1 MFIENINFCFL
12 ELQLDR
18 INNIGPKD
26 GIPTNWSSILH
37 FTINGNS
44 NTHGFR
50 CPALFF
56 PPYKTVVYVV
66 NTVNGNANFNFEE
79 PFIPIHDV
87 TSVYIEQKSISSR
100 DKHAYRLYVNGTVVK
115 EVINNE
121 ARAFQ
126 NVLVYGSD
134 PWHEAADVT
143 IRDFQFGSL

>member
-1 MFIENINFCFL
+1 MSGTFL
-12 ELQLDR
+12 PTLQ
-18 INNIGPKD
+18 N
-26 GIPTNWSSILH
+26 SSACGEYCKWKCKL
-37 FTINGNS
+37 
-44 NTHGFR
+44 
-50 CPALFF
+50 
-56 PPYKTVVYVV
+56 Y
-66 NTVNGNANFNFEE
+66 
-79 PFIPIHDV
+79 
-87 TSVYIEQKSISSR
+87 YIEQKSISSR